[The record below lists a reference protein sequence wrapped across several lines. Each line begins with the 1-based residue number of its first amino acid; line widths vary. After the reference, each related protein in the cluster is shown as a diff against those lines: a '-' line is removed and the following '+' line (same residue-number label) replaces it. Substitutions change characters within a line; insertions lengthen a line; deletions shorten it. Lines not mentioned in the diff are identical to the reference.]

1 MAINAVM
8 AGCAGP
14 ELPIVL
20 AAVEAAC
27 REAFALHGL
36 IATTHPA
43 GPLVI
48 VSGPYAEEAGMNAR
62 GNALGQGN
70 RANSTIGRA
79 LQLVARNVGGG
90 RPGVE
95 DRAAHGQPGKVGA
108 AFAERLEDSP
118 FDGLA
123 QDRGV
128 PADETGITLVAAEAP
143 RLLLD
148 QLAREPEGLCASLAT
163 ALESSPTPSSAW
175 PGTAWSCSAPS
186 MGASSARRAG
196 TARACATASSPS
208 RPAPAGDIVR
218 GAGGS
223 PEGVEERFVTDP
235 DMPVAKFA
243 APDRILLAYAGG
255 DAGLFSMVYGS
266 WAAGEIGSAPQ
277 SVSVEPWR

>member
-1 MAINAVM
+1 M
-8 AGCAGP
+8 
-14 ELPIVL
+14 
-20 AAVEAAC
+20 
-27 REAFALHGL
+27 
-36 IATTHPA
+36 
-43 GPLVI
+43 I

-163 ALESSPTPSSAW
+163 ALESIAHPKQRLAWDGLVVLGPEHGRIFREAGWDRARVRDRLFALTTSP
-175 PGTAWSCSAPS
+175 
-186 MGASSARRAG
+186 AR
-196 TARACATASSPS
+196 
-208 RPAPAGDIVR
+208 DIVR